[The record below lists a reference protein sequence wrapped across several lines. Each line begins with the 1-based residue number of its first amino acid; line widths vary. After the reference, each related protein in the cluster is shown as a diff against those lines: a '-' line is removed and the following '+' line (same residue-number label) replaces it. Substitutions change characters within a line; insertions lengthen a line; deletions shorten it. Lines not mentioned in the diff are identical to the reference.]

1 MLKFIDRNVAG
12 VRAHINSR
20 GLFEMFAWNL
30 FDWAPMDA
38 PGNGIVTHVNCQAV
52 LGLRQ
57 CADLAAQVGNEKFSR
72 EWSDLADSLTA
83 AINQHLWSDEKNA
96 YLDCIRKGGTPSPI
110 FSQQT
115 QTAAYISGVACD
127 HRANRC
133 REIVHHPPADF
144 VKAGS
149 PVYMF
154 FLLEALVRQK

>member
-57 CADLAAQVGNEKFSR
+57 CADLATAVGNSKLAR
-72 EWSDLADSLTA
+72 DWNDLAHQMSN
-83 AINQHLWSDEKNA
+83 AINRHLWSTAKNA
-96 YLDCIRKGGTPSPI
+96 YVDCIRANGSLSRV
-110 FSQQT
+110 FSQ
-115 QTAAYISGVACD
+115 
-127 HRANRC
+127 
-133 REIVHHPPADF
+133 
-144 VKAGS
+144 
-149 PVYMF
+149 
-154 FLLEALVRQK
+154 